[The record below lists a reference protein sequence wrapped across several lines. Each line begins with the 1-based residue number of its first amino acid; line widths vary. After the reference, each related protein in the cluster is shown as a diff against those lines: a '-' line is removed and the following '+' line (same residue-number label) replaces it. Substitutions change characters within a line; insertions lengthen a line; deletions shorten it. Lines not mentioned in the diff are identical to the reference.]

1 MTKNAKRLVTLVA
14 AMVMVFA
21 MSITAFAAAP
31 AGTHT
36 TTLRSASGAIPP
48 HNNPIVGAEVE
59 YDSDIDET
67 TITLYKDL
75 IVFMGVTGYVKN
87 MTLEGV
93 KGKVLEETTYT
104 DGTTTYPTKVKYVLD
119 GDYSSLPQTLDI
131 AYDVVYITNSG
142 QHRSTTG
149 TLTIESTVNE

>member
-59 YDSDIDET
+59 YDSDKNET

-75 IVFMGVTGYVKN
+75 IVFMGVTGYVED
-87 MTLEGV
+87 MTLEGQV
-93 KGKVLEETTYT
+93 GEVLETTTYT
-104 DGTTTYPTKVKYVLD
+104 DGETEYPTKVQYTLK
-119 GDYSSLPQTLDI
+119 GNYSSLPQSFDI